1 MDTRN
6 QSLLKIFSGMLK
18 KRASTDTDHLDI
30 SAVLIKYFS
39 RKQLIEIITSIY
51 NGSIPKEYNLVEMEN
66 EELLQ
71 VIADDMFVIS
81 YVTYQWSQEL
91 LEKRKEVKTKN
102 VEPQK
107 PKQNAKQTATSSK
120 SNKSS

>member
-1 MDTRN
+1 MDNRK
-6 QSLLKIFSGMLK
+6 QSLLKIFSGILK
-18 KRASTDTDHLDI
+18 KRASTDTNQLDI
-30 SAVLIKYFS
+30 STVLIKYFS

-81 YVTYQWSQEL
+81 YVTYQWSKEL
-91 LEKRKEVKTKN
+91 LEKRKENKSKT

-107 PKQNAKQTATSSK
+107 PKTNGKETSKISK
-120 SNKSS
+120 SNKGS